1 MDERRIHVGVIIKT
15 TQTDRRDIT
24 VGVLSPSLCVLNGR
38 RTGVFIKKKKKENT
52 YRMISEV

>member
-24 VGVLSPSLCVLNGR
+24 VGVLSPSLCVLNVLK
-38 RTGVFIKKKKKENT
+38 VFIKKKKRKHLQNDF
-52 YRMISEV
+52 